1 MNKIIISTNNSSK
14 IKERAAMLAESINEV
29 KNRGIE
35 VVPHEPIEGIM
46 FWNCNVNEKQIRI
59 YIAN

>member
-29 KNRGIE
+29 KNRGII

-46 FWNCNVNEKQIRI
+46 FWNCKVNEK
-59 YIAN
+59 

>member
-46 FWNCNVNEKQIRI
+46 FWNCNVNEK
-59 YIAN
+59 